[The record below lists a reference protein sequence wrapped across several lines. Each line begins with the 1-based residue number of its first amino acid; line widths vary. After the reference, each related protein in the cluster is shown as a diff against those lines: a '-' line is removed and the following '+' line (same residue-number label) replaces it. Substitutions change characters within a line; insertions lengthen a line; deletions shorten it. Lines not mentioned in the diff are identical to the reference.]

1 MAAARAADAA
11 RAGDGRRIVPR
22 LSDTLI
28 VDGHAFSWKRL
39 CELRR
44 DQLEAA
50 RKAEAAQL
58 SVFEAQKDWRP
69 AAERSAAGRY
79 LQPGLLELIHR

>member
-1 MAAARAADAA
+1 M
-11 RAGDGRRIVPR
+11 PR
-22 LSDTLI
+22 VSDILI

-58 SVFEAQKDWRP
+58 ALFEARQDCRP
-69 AAERSAAGRY
+69 ATERTAAGRY
-79 LQPGLLELIHR
+79 LEPGLLELIHR

>member
-1 MAAARAADAA
+1 M
-11 RAGDGRRIVPR
+11 PR
-22 LSDTLI
+22 VSDTLI

-39 CELRR
+39 CQLRR

-58 SVFEAQKDWRP
+58 ALFEARKDCRP
-69 AAERSAAGRY
+69 ATERTAAGRY
-79 LQPGLLELIHR
+79 SEPGLLELIHR

>member
-1 MAAARAADAA
+1 M
-11 RAGDGRRIVPR
+11 PR
-22 LSDTLI
+22 VSDILI

-58 SVFEAQKDWRP
+58 ALFEARKDCRP
-69 AAERSAAGRY
+69 VAERSAAGRY
-79 LQPGLLELIHR
+79 LEPGLLELIHR

>member
-1 MAAARAADAA
+1 M
-11 RAGDGRRIVPR
+11 PR
-22 LSDTLI
+22 VSDTLI

-58 SVFEAQKDWRP
+58 ALFEAREDVRP
-69 AAERSAAGRY
+69 SSERTAALRY
-79 LQPGLLELIHR
+79 LEPGLLELLHR

>member
-1 MAAARAADAA
+1 M
-11 RAGDGRRIVPR
+11 PR
-22 LSDTLI
+22 VSDTLI

-58 SVFEAQKDWRP
+58 ALFEGQKDCRP
-69 AAERSAAGRY
+69 APERSAASRY
-79 LQPGLLELIHR
+79 LEPGLLELIHG

>member
-1 MAAARAADAA
+1 M
-11 RAGDGRRIVPR
+11 PR
-22 LSDTLI
+22 VSDVLI

-50 RKAEAAQL
+50 RKAHTAQL
-58 SVFEAQKDWRP
+58 ALFEALEDCRP
-69 AAERSAAGRY
+69 ATERSAAGRY
-79 LQPGLLELIHR
+79 LEPGLLELIHR

>member
-1 MAAARAADAA
+1 M
-11 RAGDGRRIVPR
+11 PR
-22 LSDTLI
+22 VSDILI
-28 VDGHAFSWKRL
+28 VDDHAFSWKRL

-50 RKAEAAQL
+50 RKEAAAQL
-58 SVFEAQKDWRP
+58 ALFEARKDCRP

-79 LQPGLLELIHR
+79 MEPGLLELIHR

>member
-1 MAAARAADAA
+1 M
-11 RAGDGRRIVPR
+11 PR

-50 RKAEAAQL
+50 RKADAAQL
-58 SVFEAQKDWRP
+58 ALFEARKDCRP
-69 AAERSAAGRY
+69 PAERNGAGRY
-79 LQPGLLELIHR
+79 LEPGLLELIHR